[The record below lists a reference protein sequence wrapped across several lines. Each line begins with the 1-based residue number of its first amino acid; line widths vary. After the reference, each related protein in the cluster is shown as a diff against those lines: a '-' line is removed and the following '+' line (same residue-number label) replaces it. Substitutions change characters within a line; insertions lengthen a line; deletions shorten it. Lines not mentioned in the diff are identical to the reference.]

1 MWRMNN
7 DPLPKKSLF
16 ESQEPLNV
24 TLYGK
29 RDFADVIELRIWRWK
44 DNLGL
49 SRWAPNVM
57 IKVLIRRG
65 RREV

>member
-1 MWRMNN
+1 MNN
-7 DPLPKKSLF
+7 GPLLKKSLF

-29 RDFADVIELRIWRWK
+29 RDFADVIKLRIWRWE

-49 SRWAPNVM
+49 SRWAPNVI
-57 IKVLIRRG
+57 IKVLIRG
-65 RREV
+65 GQREV